1 MSLLSVR
8 NLTVRFAGFTAV
20 DDVSFDVADGETV
33 ALVGESGSGKSVT
46 SLAVMGLVGL
56 TSIGEVTSG
65 EIELAG
71 TDGEPAVDLAR
82 APERVMRRIRGN
94 RVAMIF
100 QEPLSA
106 LNPLYTVG
114 NQAAETIR
122 VHLGQ
127 DRKTARRRVLELF
140 DLVRIP
146 DAARRYDQYPHELS
160 GGMRQRAMI
169 AMALAC
175 DPQLLIADEPTTA
188 LDVTVQAQVLALIQ
202 HIKEL
207 GTAVLFITHDMAVVA
222 EIADRVIVM
231 QNSRIVEQAEVSA
244 LFEDPR
250 HPYTRSLLDAVPRL
264 GAHRDVGSVPPT
276 MVTPQ

>member
-20 DDVSFDVADGETV
+20 DDVSFDVEDGETV

-56 TSIGEVTSG
+56 TSTGEVTSG

-71 TDGEPAVDLAR
+71 TADEPPVDLVR
-82 APERVMRRIRGN
+82 APERVMRTIRGN

-114 NQAAETIR
+114 NQAAETLQ
-122 VHLGQ
+122 VHHGH

-146 DAARRYDQYPHELS
+146 DAARRYDQYPRELS

-231 QNSRIVEQAEVSA
+231 QNSRVVEQAEVSA

-250 HPYTRSLLDAVPRL
+250 HPYTRSLLHAVPRL